1 MSGTAFFQCRKDK
14 CSWFFS
20 KKNKYFTGTERNEVI
35 LFVAFLVRGRL
46 MHFELVEHYQPI
58 DVDRVSRCSLVN

>member
-1 MSGTAFFQCRKDK
+1 MGVFCILRDTTAFLKKNFVYYLMSGTSFFQCRKDK

-35 LFVAFLVRGRL
+35 
-46 MHFELVEHYQPI
+46 
-58 DVDRVSRCSLVN
+58 